1 MHTSTCDRCNGTGE
15 TASTELYRGRRV
27 STWCRCTQCQG
38 AGTIESPAQPE
49 PPSEV
54 ASVPVADVMV
64 TVAQV
69 ESREDAMKRLLVVA
83 RESGVQLKRDDAGD
97 LWATSVS
104 EPGRLY
110 RVDPDSCG
118 CRGFQAFRRCRHVA
132 ALWAHLGFLDEPATI
147 DDVTLYQVND
157 RYAIEQQA
165 A

>member
-1 MHTSTCDRCNGTGE
+1 MNTCDRCNGTGE

-38 AGTIESPAQPE
+38 AGTFEATTQPE
-49 PPSEV
+49 LPAE
-54 ASVPVADVMV
+54 AATVPVAEVLV
-64 TVAQV
+64 AVAQA
-69 ESREDAMKRLLVVA
+69 ESREDALRRLLVVA

-97 LWATSVS
+97 MWATSVS

-118 CRGFQAFRRCRHVA
+118 CRGYQAYHHCRHVA
-132 ALWAHLGFLDEPATI
+132 ALWAHLGYLDEPEASVP
-147 DDVTLYQVND
+147 VTTHHSID
-157 RYAIEQQA
+157 RYAIEQHA